1 MPDHGW
7 EYAISGATVG
17 PMYVV
22 LQFSAVDQNS
32 EHGSRSPQLPAR
44 FAYSPRHARG
54 RASVRT
60 NCDREGYCEWASG
73 AWCDSIFDVA
83 GSLSHGALSSSPV
96 PTPLS
101 RLI

>member
-60 NCDREGYCEWASG
+60 NCDREGTASG
-73 AWCDSIFDVA
+73 RQ
-83 GSLSHGALSSSPV
+83 GHGATAYLTWPGHFLMAHCHPPQSPLRCRV
-96 PTPLS
+96 
-101 RLI
+101 